1 MRHLYL
7 VVLLALLALLAG
19 CNKDTGKAIQAQK
32 TIYSGGDI
40 ITMNG
45 SSLEYAEAVVI
56 DQDKIVFVGTRA
68 EANKNY
74 PKSKHR
80 LLNGRTMMPGF
91 IEPHVH
97 ASLAATILPNEIIAP
112 YDWALPGETKQGV
125 TGHDAYMQRL
135 TESVT
140 AKATTDKIFFVW
152 GYHQLWH
159 GDLSRSLLNGIS
171 TKQPIAVIH
180 RSFHEIYLNDA
191 AIAAMNIT
199 EDDFSNNPQVD
210 WAKGHFYE
218 GGWMALAP
226 RMAPLMLD
234 SSSYMK
240 GLGMMTQLIR
250 KNGITTIAE
259 PGFPSVSFEGEY
271 ALLKAEMAKNPP
283 FDVYLIPN
291 GTQLA
296 SMKGGNQAALAFIK
310 TLPNY
315 STDNIT
321 FLPNQVKLFSDGAI
335 YSQLMQMKDDYTD
348 GHHGEWMTPLTLLQQ
363 QMSLYWN
370 QGYKLH
376 IHANGDKGIQQVLDF
391 AAADQQTNPRE
402 DHRLT
407 LHHMG
412 YFTDAMAQQIADMGV
427 EASVNPYYLWALAD
441 KYSEHGLG
449 PERGENLVALNSLA
463 KRNVS
468 TSYHSDFAMAPIEPL
483 TLAWTAINRI
493 TSGKNKVSQDQRV
506 DTYTAM
512 KAITISAARTLN
524 LENDIG
530 SIEAGKTANFT
541 ILKENP
547 FKVDPMLI
555 KDITVLATVYKGKLH
570 VNKAANL
577 KKSGLSVGLIRPGR
591 LF

>member
-7 VVLLALLALLAG
+7 VVLLALLAG

-463 KRNVS
+463 KRNVP

>member
-7 VVLLALLALLAG
+7 VVLLALIAG
-19 CNKDTGKAIQAQK
+19 CNNDTVKAIQAQK

-45 SSLEYAEAVVI
+45 ASLEYAEAVVI
-56 DQDKIVFVGTRA
+56 DQDRIVFVGTRA
-68 EANKNY
+68 EANRQH
-74 PKSKHR
+74 PKSKQR

-112 YDWALPGETKQGV
+112 YDWVLPGETKQGV

-135 TESVT
+135 AGSVRT
-140 AKATTDKIFFVW
+140 KATTDKIFFVW

-159 GDLSRSLLNGIS
+159 GELSRSLLNGIS

-199 EDDFSNNPQVD
+199 EGDFSNNPQVD

-391 AAADQQTNPRE
+391 ATADQQTNPRD

-427 EASVNPYYLWALAD
+427 EASVNPYYLWALSD
-441 KYSEHGLG
+441 KYSENGLG

-463 KRNVS
+463 KRGVP

-483 TLAWTAINRI
+483 TLAWTAVNRI
-493 TSGKNKVSQDQRV
+493 TSGNNKVSQEQRV
-506 DTYTAM
+506 ETYTAL

-524 LENDIG
+524 LEDHIG
-530 SIEAGKTANFT
+530 SIKAGKTANFT

-577 KKSGLSVGLIRPGR
+577 KKSGLSSGLIRPGR

>member
-1 MRHLYL
+1 MKNLYL
-7 VVLLALLALLAG
+7 IILLVLIAG
-19 CNKDTGKAIQAQK
+19 CNNDTSKVAQSQK

-40 ITMNG
+40 ITMSG
-45 SSLEYAEAVVI
+45 SSLEYAEAVVV
-56 DQDKIVFVGTRA
+56 DKGSIVFVGTRA

-112 YDWALPGETKQGV
+112 YDWVLPGETKKGV
-125 TGHDAYMQRL
+125 TGHDAYRQRL
-135 TESVT
+135 TESV
-140 AKATTDKIFFVW
+140 AEKASADEIFFVW

-159 GDLSRSLLNGIS
+159 GDLSRALLNDIS
-171 TKQPIAVIH
+171 TDQPIAVIH
-180 RSFHEIYLNDA
+180 RSFHEVYLNDA

-199 EDDFSNNPQVD
+199 ESDFSSNPQVD

-226 RMAPLMLD
+226 RMAPLLLD
-234 SSSYMK
+234 GSSYMK

-250 KNGITTIAE
+250 QNGITTIAE

-296 SMKGGNQAALAFIK
+296 SMKGGNQEALAFIK
-310 TLPNY
+310 TLPEY
-315 STDNIT
+315 TTDNIK
-321 FLPNQVKLFSDGAI
+321 FLPNQVKLFADGAI

-348 GHHGEWMTPLTLLQQ
+348 GHHGEWMTPLNMLQQ

-391 AAADQQTNPRE
+391 AAMDQQANPRQ

-427 EASVNPYYLWALAD
+427 EASVNPYYLWALSD
-441 KYSEHGLG
+441 KYAENGLG
-449 PERGENLVALNSLA
+449 VERGENLVALNSLA
-463 KRNVS
+463 KRNVP

-483 TLAWTAINRI
+483 TLAWTAINRV
-493 TSGKNKVSQDQRV
+493 TSNNNKVSQDQRV

-524 LENDIG
+524 LEGDIG

>member
-1 MRHLYL
+1 MKYLYL
-7 VVLLALLALLAG
+7 IVVLILIAG
-19 CNKDTGKAIQAQK
+19 CSKDTNKVIPTQK

-40 ITMNG
+40 VTMSG
-45 SSLEYAEAVVI
+45 AFVEYAEAVVV
-56 DQDKIVFVGTRA
+56 DKGSIVFVGART
-68 EANKNY
+68 EAISKY

-112 YDWALPGETKQGV
+112 YDWVLPGETKKGV

-135 TESVT
+135 AESVAANANT
-140 AKATTDKIFFVW
+140 EKLFFVW

-159 GDLSRSLLNGIS
+159 GDLSRSLLNSIS
-171 TKQPIAVIH
+171 VDQPIVVIH
-180 RSFHEIYLNDA
+180 RSFHEVYLNDA
-191 AIAAMNIT
+191 AIDAMKIT
-199 EDDFSNNPQVD
+199 ESDFSSNLQVD

-226 RMAPLMLD
+226 RMAPLLLD

-259 PGFPSVSFEGEY
+259 PGFPSFSFEAEY

-296 SMKGGNQAALAFIK
+296 SMKGGNQEALTFIK

-315 STDNIT
+315 SADNIK
-321 FLPNQVKLFSDGAI
+321 FLPNQVKLFADGAI
-335 YSQLMQMKDDYTD
+335 YSQLMQMKDGYTD
-348 GHHGEWMTPLTLLQQ
+348 GHQGEWMTPLNVLQQ
-363 QMSLYWN
+363 QMSLYWT

-391 AAADQQTNPRE
+391 TAVDQQANPRY
-402 DHRLT
+402 DRRLT

-412 YFTDAMAQQIADMGV
+412 YFTDTMAQQISDMGV
-427 EASVNPYYLWALAD
+427 EASVNPYYLWALAE
-441 KYSEHGLG
+441 KYTENGLG
-449 PERGENLVALNSLA
+449 AQRGENLVALNSLA
-463 KRNVS
+463 KRGVA
-468 TSYHSDFAMAPIEPL
+468 TSYHSDFAMAPMEPL
-483 TLAWTAINRI
+483 TLAWTAINRV
-493 TSGKNKVSQDQRV
+493 TSSGKRVSQNQRV

-524 LENDIG
+524 LEDHIG
-530 SIEAGKTANFT
+530 SIEAGKTANFA

-555 KDITVLATVYKGKLH
+555 KDITVLATVHKGKLH

-577 KKSGLSVGLIRPGR
+577 KRLGLSGALIRPGR

>member
-391 AAADQQTNPRE
+391 AAMDQQANPRQ

-427 EASVNPYYLWALAD
+427 EASVNPYYLWALSD
-441 KYSEHGLG
+441 KYAENGLG
-449 PERGENLVALNSLA
+449 VERGENLVALNSLA
-463 KRNVS
+463 KRNVP

-483 TLAWTAINRI
+483 TLAWTAINRV
-493 TSGKNKVSQDQRV
+493 TSNNNKVSQDQRV

-524 LENDIG
+524 LEGDIG
-530 SIEAGKTANFT
+530 SIEAGKIANFT

-555 KDITVLATVYKGKLH
+555 KDITVLATVYKGNLN

-577 KKSGLSVGLIRPGR
+577 KKTGLSVGLIRPGR

>member
-427 EASVNPYYLWALAD
+427 EASVNPYYLWALSD
-441 KYSEHGLG
+441 KYAENGLG
-449 PERGENLVALNSLA
+449 VERGENLVALNSLA
-463 KRNVS
+463 KRNVP

-483 TLAWTAINRI
+483 TLAWTAINRV
-493 TSGKNKVSQDQRV
+493 TSNNNKVSQDQRV

-524 LENDIG
+524 LEGDIG

>member
-1 MRHLYL
+1 MKNLYL
-7 VVLLALLALLAG
+7 IVLLVLIAG
-19 CNKDTGKAIQAQK
+19 CNNETNKVAQSQK

-40 ITMNG
+40 ITMSG
-45 SSLEYAEAVVI
+45 SSLEYAEAVVV
-56 DQDKIVFVGTRA
+56 DKGSIVFVGTRA

-112 YDWALPGETKQGV
+112 YDWILPGETKKGV
-125 TGHDAYMQRL
+125 TGHDAYRQRL
-135 TESVT
+135 TESV
-140 AKATTDKIFFVW
+140 AEKANADEIFFVW

-159 GDLSRSLLNGIS
+159 GDLSRSLLNDIS
-171 TKQPIAVIH
+171 TDQPIAVIH
-180 RSFHEIYLNDA
+180 RSFHEVYLNDA
-191 AIAAMNIT
+191 AIDAMNIA
-199 EDDFSNNPQVD
+199 ESDFSGNPQVD

-226 RMAPLMLD
+226 RMAPLLLD
-234 SSSYMK
+234 GSSYMK

-310 TLPNY
+310 TLPEY
-315 STDNIT
+315 TTDNIK
-321 FLPNQVKLFSDGAI
+321 FLPNQVKLFADGAI

-348 GHHGEWMTPLTLLQQ
+348 GHHGEWMTPLNMLQQ

-370 QGYKLH
+370 ENYKLH

-391 AAADQQTNPRE
+391 AAMDQQANPRQ

-427 EASVNPYYLWALAD
+427 EASVNPYYLWALSD
-441 KYSEHGLG
+441 KYAENGLG
-449 PERGENLVALNSLA
+449 VERGENLVALNSLA
-463 KRNVS
+463 KRNVP

-483 TLAWTAINRI
+483 TLAWTAINRV
-493 TSGKNKVSQDQRV
+493 TSNNNKVSQDQRV

-524 LENDIG
+524 LEGDIG
-530 SIEAGKTANFT
+530 SIESGKTANFT

>member
-1 MRHLYL
+1 MKNLYL
-7 VVLLALLALLAG
+7 IVLLVLIAG
-19 CNKDTGKAIQAQK
+19 CNNETSKVAQSQK

-40 ITMNG
+40 ITMSG
-45 SSLEYAEAVVI
+45 SSLEYAEAVVV
-56 DQDKIVFVGTRA
+56 DEGSIVFVGTRA

-112 YDWALPGETKQGV
+112 YDWVLPGETKKGV
-125 TGHDAYMQRL
+125 TGHDAYRQRL
-135 TESVT
+135 TESV
-140 AKATTDKIFFVW
+140 AEKANADEIFFVW

-159 GDLSRSLLNGIS
+159 GDLSRSLLNDIS
-171 TKQPIAVIH
+171 TDQPIAVIH
-180 RSFHEIYLNDA
+180 RSFHEVYLNDA
-191 AIAAMNIT
+191 AIDAMNII
-199 EDDFSNNPQVD
+199 ESDFSGNPQVD

-226 RMAPLMLD
+226 RMAPLLLD
-234 SSSYMK
+234 GSSYMK

-250 KNGITTIAE
+250 QNGITTIAE

-296 SMKGGNQAALAFIK
+296 SMKGGNQEALAFIK
-310 TLPNY
+310 TLPEY
-315 STDNIT
+315 TTDNIK
-321 FLPNQVKLFSDGAI
+321 FLPNQVKLFADGAI

-348 GHHGEWMTPLTLLQQ
+348 GHHGEWMTPLNMLQQ

-370 QGYKLH
+370 ENYKLH

-391 AAADQQTNPRE
+391 AAMDQQANPRQ

-427 EASVNPYYLWALAD
+427 EASVNPYYLWALSD
-441 KYSEHGLG
+441 KYAKNGLG
-449 PERGENLVALNSLA
+449 SKRGENLVALNSLA
-463 KRNVS
+463 KRNVP

-483 TLAWTAINRI
+483 TLAWTAINRV
-493 TSGKNKVSQDQRV
+493 TSNNNKVSQDQRV

-524 LENDIG
+524 LETDIG
-530 SIEAGKTANFT
+530 SIESGKTANFT

>member
-7 VVLLALLALLAG
+7 VVLLALLAG
-19 CNKDTGKAIQAQK
+19 CNKDTGTAVQAQK

-56 DQDKIVFVGTRA
+56 DQDRIVFVGTSA
-68 EANKNY
+68 EANSHY
-74 PKSKHR
+74 PKSKHH
-80 LLNGRTMMPGF
+80 LLNGSTMMPGF

-112 YDWALPGETKQGV
+112 YDWVLPGETKKGV

-140 AKATTDKIFFVW
+140 AKATANKIFFVW

-159 GDLSRSLLNGIS
+159 GALSRSLLNGIS
-171 TKQPIAVIH
+171 TEQPIAVLH
-180 RSFHEIYLNDA
+180 RSFHEVYLNDA
-191 AIAAMNIT
+191 AIDAMNIN
-199 EDDFSNNPQVD
+199 ESDFIDNPQVD
-210 WAKGHFYE
+210 WDKGHFYE

-226 RMAPLMLD
+226 RMAPLLLD

-315 STDNIT
+315 NTDNIT

-348 GHHGEWMTPLTLLQQ
+348 GHHGEWMTPLNMLQQ

-370 QGYKLH
+370 EDYKLH

-391 AAADQQTNPRE
+391 AAADQQTNPRY

-412 YFTDAMAQQIADMGV
+412 YFTDVMAQQIADMGV

-441 KYSEHGLG
+441 KYSENGLG
-449 PERGENLVALNSLA
+449 PERGANLVALNSLA
-463 KRNVS
+463 KRGVS
-468 TSYHSDFAMAPIEPL
+468 TSYHSDFSMAPIEPL
-483 TLAWTAINRI
+483 TLAWTAINRV
-493 TSGKNKVSQDQRV
+493 TSGNNKVSQNQRV

-512 KAITISAARTLN
+512 QAITISAARTLN
-524 LENDIG
+524 IENDIG
-530 SIEAGKTANFT
+530 SIKAGKTANFT

-570 VNKAANL
+570 VNKAANW
-577 KKSGLSVGLIRPGR
+577 KR
-591 LF
+591 

>member
-463 KRNVS
+463 KRNVP

-524 LENDIG
+524 LEGDIG

>member
-1 MRHLYL
+1 MKNLYL
-7 VVLLALLALLAG
+7 IILLVLIAG
-19 CNKDTGKAIQAQK
+19 CNNDTSKVAQSQK

-40 ITMNG
+40 ITMSG
-45 SSLEYAEAVVI
+45 SSLEYAEAVVV
-56 DQDKIVFVGTRA
+56 DKGSIVFVGTRA

-112 YDWALPGETKQGV
+112 YDWVLPGETKKGV
-125 TGHDAYMQRL
+125 AGYDAYRQRL
-135 TESVT
+135 TESV
-140 AKATTDKIFFVW
+140 AEKASADEIFFVW

-159 GDLSRSLLNGIS
+159 GDLSRALLNDIS
-171 TKQPIAVIH
+171 TDQPIAVIH

-291 GTQLA
+291 GTQFA

-427 EASVNPYYLWALAD
+427 EASVNPYYLWALSD
-441 KYSEHGLG
+441 KYAENGLG
-449 PERGENLVALNSLA
+449 VERGENLVALNSLA
-463 KRNVS
+463 KRNVP

>member
-1 MRHLYL
+1 MKNLYL
-7 VVLLALLALLAG
+7 IVLLVLIAG
-19 CNKDTGKAIQAQK
+19 CNNETNKVAQSQK

-40 ITMNG
+40 ITMSG
-45 SSLEYAEAVVI
+45 SSLEYAEAVVV
-56 DQDKIVFVGTRA
+56 DKGSIVFVGTRA

-112 YDWALPGETKQGV
+112 YDWILPGETKKGV
-125 TGHDAYMQRL
+125 TGHDAYRQRL
-135 TESVT
+135 TESV
-140 AKATTDKIFFVW
+140 AEKANADEIFFVW

-159 GDLSRSLLNGIS
+159 GDLSRSLLNDIS
-171 TKQPIAVIH
+171 TDQPIAVIH
-180 RSFHEIYLNDA
+180 RSFHEVYLNDA
-191 AIAAMNIT
+191 AIDAMNIA
-199 EDDFSNNPQVD
+199 ESDFSGNPQVD

-226 RMAPLMLD
+226 RMAPLLLD
-234 SSSYMK
+234 GSSYMK

-310 TLPNY
+310 TLPEY
-315 STDNIT
+315 TTDNIK
-321 FLPNQVKLFSDGAI
+321 FLPNQVKLFADGAI

-348 GHHGEWMTPLTLLQQ
+348 GHHGEWMTPLNMLQQ

-370 QGYKLH
+370 ENYKLH

-391 AAADQQTNPRE
+391 AAMDQQANPRQ

-427 EASVNPYYLWALAD
+427 EASVNPYYLWALSD
-441 KYSEHGLG
+441 KYAENGLG
-449 PERGENLVALNSLA
+449 VERGENLVALNSLA
-463 KRNVS
+463 KRNVP

-483 TLAWTAINRI
+483 TLAWTAINRV
-493 TSGKNKVSQDQRV
+493 TSNNNKVSQDQRV

-524 LENDIG
+524 LEGDIG

>member
-1 MRHLYL
+1 MKNLYL
-7 VVLLALLALLAG
+7 IILLVLIAG
-19 CNKDTGKAIQAQK
+19 CNNDTSKVAQSQK

-40 ITMNG
+40 ITMSG
-45 SSLEYAEAVVI
+45 SSLEYAEAVVV
-56 DQDKIVFVGTRA
+56 DKGSIVFVGTRA

-112 YDWALPGETKQGV
+112 YDWVLPGETKKGV
-125 TGHDAYMQRL
+125 TGHDAYRQRL
-135 TESVT
+135 TESV
-140 AKATTDKIFFVW
+140 AEKANADEIFFVW

-159 GDLSRSLLNGIS
+159 GDLSRSLLNDIS
-171 TKQPIAVIH
+171 TDQPIAVIH
-180 RSFHEIYLNDA
+180 RSFHEVYLNDA
-191 AIAAMNIT
+191 AIDAMNIT
-199 EDDFSNNPQVD
+199 ESDFSANPQVD

-226 RMAPLMLD
+226 RMAPLLLD
-234 SSSYMK
+234 GSSYMK

-250 KNGITTIAE
+250 QNGITTIAE

-296 SMKGGNQAALAFIK
+296 SMKGGNQEALAFIK
-310 TLPNY
+310 TLPEY
-315 STDNIT
+315 TTDNIK
-321 FLPNQVKLFSDGAI
+321 FLPNQVKLFADGAI

-348 GHHGEWMTPLTLLQQ
+348 GHHGEWMTPLNMLQQ

-370 QGYKLH
+370 ENYKLH

-391 AAADQQTNPRE
+391 AAMDQQANPRQ

-427 EASVNPYYLWALAD
+427 EASVNPYYLWALSD
-441 KYSEHGLG
+441 KYAENGLG
-449 PERGENLVALNSLA
+449 VERGENLVALNSLA
-463 KRNVS
+463 KRNVP

-483 TLAWTAINRI
+483 TLAWTAINRV
-493 TSGKNKVSQDQRV
+493 TSNNNKVSQDQRV

-524 LENDIG
+524 LETDIG
-530 SIEAGKTANFT
+530 SIESGKTANFT

-555 KDITVLATVYKGKLH
+555 KDITVLATVYKGNLH